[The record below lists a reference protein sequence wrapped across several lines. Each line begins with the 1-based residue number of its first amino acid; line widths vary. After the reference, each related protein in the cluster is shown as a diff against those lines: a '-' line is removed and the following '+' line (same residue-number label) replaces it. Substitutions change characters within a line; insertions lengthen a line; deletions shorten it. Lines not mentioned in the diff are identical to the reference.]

1 MTELLLRL
9 FIKQRDPALPGVRAA
24 YGRLASVVG
33 IACNVLLFAG
43 KFLVG
48 TLFGSIAIT
57 ADAMNNLSD
66 ASSNV
71 VSLLGFK
78 LAAKPADADHPYGHG
93 RYEYLAGLCV
103 SVMVLVIGI
112 NLLQES
118 FEKVLNP
125 TEVSFN
131 LLTAAVLAASIL
143 VKLWLSV
150 FNSKIGGIIDSDTL
164 RATAAD
170 SRNDVISTGAVLI
183 STLLCHFTGL
193 AVIDGVMGLAVAAF
207 ILYSGSMLVKD
218 TLSPL
223 LGEAPDPELVAYI
236 ERRTLSYPGV
246 LGVHDLMVHD
256 YGPGHQF
263 ASLHVEFAA
272 ESDVLDAHDV
282 IDTIERDFMR
292 NDRLLVT
299 IHYDPIVT
307 ADSAVANIRGYL
319 ADTLHS
325 IDPTLSLHDLRI
337 VPGATHTNILFD
349 LVLPAGYQGEVTT
362 VTAKLKEAA
371 RRKNENYF
379 CVIKIEQSY
388 SGR

>member
-1 MTELLLRL
+1 MTELLLRT
-9 FIKQRDPALPGVRAA
+9 FMKERDPALPGVRAA
-24 YGRLASVVG
+24 YGRLASIVG

-43 KFLVG
+43 KFLAG
-48 TLFGSIAIT
+48 TLFGSIAVI

-78 LAAKPADADHPYGHG
+78 LAAKPADEDHPYGHG

-112 NLLQES
+112 SLLRES
-118 FEKVLNP
+118 FAKVLHP
-125 TEVSFN
+125 EEVGFS
-131 LLTAAVLAASIL
+131 LLSVAVLVASIA
-143 VKLWLSV
+143 VKLWLSL
-150 FNSKIGGIIDSDTL
+150 FNNKVGGIIDSDTL

-170 SRNDVISTGAVLI
+170 SRNDVISTGAVLL
-183 STLLCHFTGL
+183 STLLCKFTGL
-193 AVIDGVMGLAVAAF
+193 AVIDGVMGLGVAAF
-207 ILYSGSMLVKD
+207 ILYSGVMLIKD

-223 LGEAPDPELVAYI
+223 LGEAPDPQLVSYI
-236 ERRTLSYPGV
+236 EKRTLSYPGV

-272 ESDVLDAHDV
+272 EADVLDAHDV
-282 IDTIERDFMR
+282 IDNIERDFMR
-292 NDRLLVT
+292 NDHLLVT

-307 ADSAVANIRGYL
+307 VDSAVADIRGYL
-319 ADTLHS
+319 TEVLHG
-325 IDPTLSLHDLRI
+325 IDPALSMHDLRI

-349 LVLPAGYQGEVTT
+349 LVLPAGYKGEAAAV
-362 VTAKLKEAA
+362 VAQLKEAA

-388 SGR
+388 AAH